1 MELLRIYNIS
11 LQSQMRIEELK
22 NIHEL
27 CSILRLR
34 LDSLKTLIAML
45 VHDRKIGGLYKSLPC
60 LLPTIIASNI
70 LITGLPKI
78 TLHTA
83 AKQDVCAT

>member
-27 CSILRLR
+27 CSILRL
-34 LDSLKTLIAML
+34 DSLKTLIAML

-60 LLPTIIASNI
+60 LLPTTIASNI